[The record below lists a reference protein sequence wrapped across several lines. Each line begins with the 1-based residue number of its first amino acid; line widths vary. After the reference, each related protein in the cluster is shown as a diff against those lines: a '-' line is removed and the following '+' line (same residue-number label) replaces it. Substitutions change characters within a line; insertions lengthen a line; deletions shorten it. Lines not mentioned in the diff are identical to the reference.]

1 MAAVSNSRL
10 FVEGGAAGF
19 VAGSVS
25 TVGWLAA
32 GSYGVPMLVEVPN
45 LGLEPLGWGR
55 ILLLSVVAGLGAALV
70 ALLVD
75 GRKGARRTFT
85 VVAGAVLVV
94 SLAPLVTQPDAV
106 PLSTRLVLALMH
118 VVAYVAVVPRLAGR
132 LRAR

>member
-45 LGLEPLGWGR
+45 LGPDAVGWVS
-55 ILLLSVVAGLGAALV
+55 ILLVSIVAGLGAALV
-70 ALLVD
+70 ALLTD
-75 GRKGARRTFT
+75 GRKSARRTFT
-85 VVAGAVLVV
+85 IIAGAVLLL
-94 SLAPLVTQPDAV
+94 SLALLVTQPDAIA
-106 PLSTRLVLALMH
+106 LSTRLVLALMH